1 MHVKTVTPS
10 WTCDRCAVNIRWMA
24 GQEREAP
31 PAGWSVGKSGTHCLS
46 CRRALAAEAACATAD
61 AGSTREDRAKLRN
74 QALIEFEVRRAPE
87 RPNGEIAK
95 ALSCS
100 VPAVVKAR
108 QRLEAAGLVE
118 AIAPRP

>member
-1 MHVKTVTPS
+1 MTTALKTPTPS
-10 WTCDRCAVNIRWMA
+10 WTCDRCAVTIRWIA
-24 GQEREAP
+24 GQERQGP
-31 PAGWSVGKSGTHCLS
+31 PAGWSVDEAGTHCLL
-46 CRRALAAEAACATAD
+46 CRRALAAEAACATAGD
-61 AGSTREDRAKLRN
+61 GSSRQDRAKLRS

-108 QRLEAAGLVE
+108 QRLEAAGSN
-118 AIAPRP
+118 